1 MWTLVVVGILVA
13 LLIGFFVAAAC
24 GYMAGLIGTSC
35 ISNPPVSVSWRLL
48 FLL

>member
-24 GYMAGLIGTSC
+24 GYMAGLIGTSA
-35 ISNPPVSVSWRLL
+35 SQSPVSVSWRLL